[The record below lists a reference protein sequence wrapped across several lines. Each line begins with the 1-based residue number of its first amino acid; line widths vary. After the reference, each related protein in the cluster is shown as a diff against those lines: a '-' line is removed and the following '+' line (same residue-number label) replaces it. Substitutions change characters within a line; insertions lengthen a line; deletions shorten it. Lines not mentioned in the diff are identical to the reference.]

1 MEASWADFIE
11 RNIELTQVWSIGQA
25 LSKKDHTL
33 VSDHVTLDIKGLKR
47 CVALDSLGQ
56 VLRAVDHELVVLNI
70 EFFQC
75 SRLLEEL
82 LEGLAHITPQV
93 VLG

>member
-25 LSKKDHTL
+25 LSKQDHTL

-47 CVALDSLGQ
+47 CVALDTLGQ
-56 VLRAVDHELVVLNI
+56 VL
-70 EFFQC
+70 
-75 SRLLEEL
+75 
-82 LEGLAHITPQV
+82 
-93 VLG
+93 

>member
-1 MEASWADFIE
+1 M
-11 RNIELTQVWSIGQA
+11 
-25 LSKKDHTL
+25 

-93 VLG
+93 VLGQIEGLKVL